1 MCLGI
6 FVVERCSAW
15 RRVLDYNSRPPTPPP
30 TEGSNVD
37 QAQFELQLK
46 IWKEL
51 AISKQMLVRVVT
63 EALKLDP
70 NAKAE
75 ELRQSFD
82 VALKKV
88 AQADIE
94 VAQAKEQA
102 KTAIA
107 EVEKK
112 LAVTLQAQAAAEAKV
127 AELTAALE
135 KATTQIATERATSG
149 SELQKVKVQ
158 LVDKEKALKAINTAL
173 ADTPE
178 NVVKRLKAL
187 KKEKQDE
194 ADARRQVELSFTTLR
209 AEKQKQ
215 DQRLTEVG
223 KLITQYRE
231 LHELT
236 VKVRDQLKPLVAE
249 EKDVPAVPELDTKLI
264 ETIEQGPS
272 KVKIEQR
279 DNSTKM
285 RKAG

>member
-1 MCLGI
+1 M
-6 FVVERCSAW
+6 
-15 RRVLDYNSRPPTPPP
+15 
-30 TEGSNVD
+30 D

-51 AISKQMLVRVVT
+51 AISKQMLIRVVT

-107 EVEKK
+107 DIEKK
-112 LAVTLQAQAAAEAKV
+112 LAVTLQAQMAAEAKV
-127 AELTAALE
+127 TELTAVLE
-135 KATTQIATERATSG
+135 KTTAQIATERTTSAA
-149 SELQKVKVQ
+149 ELQKVKAQ
-158 LVDKEKALKAINTAL
+158 LADREKALKAINTAL

-194 ADARRQVELSFTTLR
+194 ADARRQVESSFTTLR

-249 EKDVPAVPELDTKLI
+249 EKDIPAVPELDTKLI
-264 ETIEQGPS
+264 ESIEQGPP
-272 KVKIEQR
+272 KAKPEQQ
-279 DNSTKM
+279 NNTKM
-285 RKAG
+285 RKVG

>member
-1 MCLGI
+1 
-6 FVVERCSAW
+6 
-15 RRVLDYNSRPPTPPP
+15 
-30 TEGSNVD
+30 VD

-135 KATTQIATERATSG
+135 KATTQIATERATSAG
-149 SELQKVKVQ
+149 ELQKVKSQ
-158 LVDKEKALKAINTAL
+158 LIEKEKALKSINTAL

-194 ADARRQVELSFTTLR
+194 ADARRQVEFSFTTLR

-272 KVKIEQR
+272 KVKTEQR
-279 DNSTKM
+279 DNQRDSNTKM